1 MLGKALRSK
10 HIYINDIDDPID
22 GYLLLQSE
30 KIENIVPFKAT
41 THQRISE
48 NYKIFD
54 YLDNYIFPGLI
65 DANIH
70 TNSTYEDSWNDAQ
83 NITKMASQGGITTLI
98 DGPLMQRTDDSQ
110 AQTISLRMASLSN
123 KIFVDV
129 GLLAYLD
136 LKYIELINS
145 GVLGFK
151 GYLSPPFQ
159 SSIPKL
165 NLHALYKIKKS
176 LATLASP
183 CVLCLNCEE
192 ANERDLFVASP
203 LRAYEKKSRLDS
215 KVDIKDF
222 GASFGGGHQGTLNKE
237 ASSSTSNLNE
247 EEENDQV
254 LDINNEDRIRND
266 NGGLESP
273 TSSYLMAMS
282 FEKAI
287 KGDENYIADQ
297 EYIQYRMAQEESK
310 DFFEEDRTLES
321 LNLDSS
327 LNISKDISE
336 DFSNNTIDDNLE
348 AKEEKFCEVS
358 IKSRNKLFLDNPLK
372 KLMIGS
378 LNTVNEIGFKER
390 ESGKEIERET
400 MMEEK
405 GSLSNLPYSKQEI
418 DSEKDI
424 MKKSDISYEEYTGKL
439 YSESP
444 EIPKKKD
451 GILARRLKS
460 RTLIDKKT
468 FLLKKPNTCDPKN
481 FMLIK
486 RINTIKDSNPE
497 AKEEEK
503 KRCRVYKNFLFN
515 HPLAW
520 ESSGVHLLLKVFKN
534 AANCNILLTN
544 LSSSSLAYI
553 IREEKK
559 KNPNSPFFVDTSI
572 PYIFF
577 SMDMIKDGQTKF
589 KVSPPIRDKAEAN
602 LIIKSIRKGVFDT
615 ISSFHLQT
623 PLTFKNIQRGNFRRA
638 FNGVSCIGFNLPAVW
653 TRLYAFEKKK
663 MTKGKSNKSD
673 NEKNL
678 NRIFKI
684 LIRTMSKRPAEIF
697 NINHQKGDL
706 MAGKDADILI
716 WNPFVLKK
724 IDREE
729 ILLKYPK
736 LFVFRG
742 YKVYGEVVATFL
754 RGEIVFQKGKDGKD
768 FIQRGRVL
776 KRGINI

>member
-10 HIYINDIDDPID
+10 HIYINEIDDPID
-22 GYLLLQSE
+22 GYLLLQCE
-30 KIENIVPFKAT
+30 KIEKIVPFKAT
-41 THQRISE
+41 TPQKISE
-48 NYKIFD
+48 NYKIYD

-83 NITKMASQGGITTLI
+83 NLTKMASQGGITTLI

-136 LKYIELINS
+136 QKYFELLNS

-176 LATLASP
+176 LESLASP

-203 LRAYEKKSRLDS
+203 LRAYEKKTRLDS

-222 GASFGGGHQGTLNKE
+222 RAFGGGHQGTLNE
-237 ASSSTSNLNE
+237 DASSSTSNLNE
-247 EEENDQV
+247 EENDQV
-254 LDINNEDRIRND
+254 FDMMIEANRIRN
-266 NGGLESP
+266 NGSDVKSP
-273 TSSYLMAMS
+273 TTADLKVFS
-282 FEKAI
+282 FVEAI
-287 KGDENYIADQ
+287 KQDEKYISEQ
-297 EYIQYRMAQEESK
+297 EYNQYQQAHEESK

-327 LNISKDISE
+327 LNISKDISQ
-336 DFSNNTIDDNLE
+336 DFSNNTIDDNM
-348 AKEEKFCEVS
+348 EEKDEKSFEV
-358 IKSRNKLFLDNPLK
+358 IKKPGKKLFEDNPLK
-372 KLMIGS
+372 KLFLGSINTEKEIGS
-378 LNTVNEIGFKER
+378 KER
-390 ESGKEIERET
+390 EMGREREK
-400 MMEEK
+400 EEK
-405 GSLSNLPYSKQEI
+405 CSLSNLPYSKYEI
-418 DSEKDI
+418 DSEKDL
-424 MKKSDISYEEYTGKL
+424 MKKSEISYEEYAGKN

-444 EIPKKKD
+444 EMQKKKE
-451 GILARRLKS
+451 GILERRLKS
-460 RTLIDKKT
+460 RTLIENDFFLPKKSST
-468 FLLKKPNTCDPKN
+468 SDPKN

-486 RINTIKDSNPE
+486 RINTVKDTNPE

-520 ESSGVHLLLKVFKN
+520 ETSGVHLLLKVFKN
-534 AANCNILLTN
+534 ANNCNILLTN

-553 IREEKK
+553 IRDEKK

-577 SMDMIKDGQTKF
+577 SMDMIKDSQTKF
-589 KVSPPIRDKAEAN
+589 KTSPPIRDKAEAN
-602 LIIKSIRKGVFDT
+602 LIVKSIRKGVFDT

-623 PLTFKNIQRGNFRRA
+623 PLTFKNIQNGNFRRA
-638 FNGVSCIGFNLPAVW
+638 FNGISCLGFNLPAVW

-663 MTKGKSNKSD
+663 MIKGKLVKSD
-673 NEKNL
+673 IEKNL
-678 NRIFKI
+678 NRIFRI

-706 MAGKDADILI
+706 MVGKDADILI

-724 IDREE
+724 IDRED

-736 LFVFRG
+736 LFIFRG

-768 FIQRGRVL
+768 FVQRGRVL
-776 KRGINI
+776 KRGVNI